1 MRVIGAGMAG
11 LLAAGMLRKDCKA
24 VLEAK
29 ASLPDNHSAVLRFR
43 SSIVG
48 DTLNIPFKKV
58 RAVKASL
65 PWRNSIADMMAY
77 SRKTNGEYTLRSIA
91 SANGEQVERY
101 IAPPDFLDRM
111 VAAVQ
116 APIRFNHKWTG
127 ANDGGTPTISTL
139 PMPVLM
145 RMLNYEGPTPTFQSR
160 AGYSLRAKIQNC
172 NMFCSLYVP
181 NPGFAP
187 YRISITGD
195 ELIAEVVSSEQATGH
210 HQRMWMDQ
218 VLDLMGLDASELS
231 SIELKAQPFMKI
243 LPIDEQA
250 RKKFIMWASDKHS
263 IFSLGRFATWRPGL
277 LLDDLVNDVR
287 VIQRIAASGNYDH
300 RGK

>member
-1 MRVIGAGMAG
+1 MAG
-11 LLAAGMLRKDCKA
+11 LLAAGMLRKDCEA

-29 ASLPDNHSAVLRFR
+29 SSLPDNHSAVLRFR

-101 IAPPDFLDRM
+101 IAPHDFLDRM
-111 VAAVQ
+111 AAAVQ
-116 APIRFNHKWTG
+116 APIIFNHKWEGTNEDG
-127 ANDGGTPTISTL
+127 APTISTL

-145 RMLNYEGPTPTFQSR
+145 RLLNYEGPTPTFQAMS
-160 AGYSLRAKIQNC
+160 GYTLKARVSKC
-172 NMFCSLYVP
+172 NMFSSLYVP
-181 NPGFAP
+181 HPELAP

-195 ELIAEVVSSEQATGH
+195 ELIAEVVSNEQATDYH
-210 HQRMWMDQ
+210 KALWLDQ
-218 VLDLMGLDASELS
+218 VLVLMGLETCELS
-231 SIELKAQPFMKI
+231 NVELKAQQFMKI
-243 LPIDEQA
+243 LPIDEAA
-250 RKKFIMWASDKHS
+250 RKKFIMWASDRHG

-287 VIQRIAASGNYDH
+287 VIQRIVASGNYDH